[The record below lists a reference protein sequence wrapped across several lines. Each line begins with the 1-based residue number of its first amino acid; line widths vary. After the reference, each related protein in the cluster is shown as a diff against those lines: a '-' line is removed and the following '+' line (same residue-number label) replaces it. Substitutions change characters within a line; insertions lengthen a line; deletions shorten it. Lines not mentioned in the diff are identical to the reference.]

1 MSGLF
6 LLAHAAA
13 LQSAGNMSV
22 GISAS
27 RDRLVNAI
35 GRSLRGMLH
44 VALRSDSFTR
54 VTRMELAGE
63 ERSKIPAHPSAWDIA
78 KSYQVL
84 HRSQASDAGY
94 AILAHRSHAHAE

>member
-13 LQSAGNMSV
+13 LHSAGNMSV
-22 GISAS
+22 GISA
-27 RDRLVNAI
+27 RLVNTI

-44 VALRSDSFTR
+44 AALRSNLFTR
-54 VTRMELAGE
+54 VERMEVPGE
-63 ERSKIPAHPSAWDIA
+63 ERSKIPAHTSAWDIA

-94 AILAHRSHAHAE
+94 AIVPHRSHAHAE

>member
-27 RDRLVNAI
+27 RDRLVNTI
-35 GRSLRGMLH
+35 GRSLHGMLH
-44 VALRSDSFTR
+44 TALRSNLFTR
-54 VTRMELAGE
+54 VTRMEVE
-63 ERSKIPAHPSAWDIA
+63 DEDRSNIPAHTSAWDIA

-94 AILAHRSHAHAE
+94 AIMPHRSHAHAE

>member
-27 RDRLVNAI
+27 RDRLVNTI
-35 GRSLRGMLH
+35 GRSLHGMLH
-44 VALRSDSFTR
+44 AALRSDSFTR
-54 VTRMELAGE
+54 LTRMELAGE
-63 ERSKIPAHPSAWDIA
+63 ERSKIPAHTSAWNIA
-78 KSYQVL
+78 KSYQLL

-94 AILAHRSHAHAE
+94 SIMAHQSHAHAE